1 MCCYVFQIVA
11 FKVDK
16 SAALKTFQVE
26 MVVTFFA
33 ARILIA
39 GTFALAEDIFSH
51 KVLFAEL
58 FKVAVDGGFTDL
70 LRFQR
75 IGYAVGGEVTV
86 GVFFYI
92 FEYQLALTG
101 VV

>member
-1 MCCYVFQIVA
+1 MCRYVFQIVA

-39 GTFALAEDIFSH
+39 GAFTLTEDIFSH

-70 LRFQR
+70 LGFQR
-75 IGYAVGGEVTV
+75 IGYAVGGEVAV

-92 FEYQLALTG
+92 FEYQLALAG

>member
-1 MCCYVFQIVA
+1 MCRYVFQIVA

-26 MVVTFFA
+26 MVATFFA

-39 GTFALAEDIFSH
+39 GTFALAENIFSH

-58 FKVAVDGGFTDL
+58 FKVAVDCGFTDL
-70 LRFQR
+70 LGFQR
-75 IGYAVGGEVTV
+75 IGYAVGGEVAV

-92 FEYQLALTG
+92 FEYQLALAG

>member
-1 MCCYVFQIVA
+1 MCRYVFQIVA
-11 FKVDK
+11 FKMDK

-70 LRFQR
+70 LGFQR
-75 IGYAVGGEVTV
+75 IGYTVGGEVAV

-92 FEYQLALTG
+92 FEYQLALAG

>member
-1 MCCYVFQIVA
+1 MRRYVFQMVA
-11 FKVDK
+11 LKVDK
-16 SAALKTFQVE
+16 LAALKAFQVE
-26 MVVTFFA
+26 MVVTILA

-39 GTFALAEDIFSH
+39 GALALAQDIFSD

-58 FKVAVDGGFTDL
+58 FKIAVDGCFADL
-70 LRFQR
+70 LRFQC

-86 GVFFYI
+86 GIFFYI
-92 FEYQLALTG
+92 FKYQLALTG